1 MLDMGNQNSDRQ
13 QGMDKYEMPESR
25 AEDCTEPKTT
35 RTRDRNRTSTSTA

>member
-25 AEDCTEPKTT
+25 AEELHRTEDYENQ
-35 RTRDRNRTSTSTA
+35 R